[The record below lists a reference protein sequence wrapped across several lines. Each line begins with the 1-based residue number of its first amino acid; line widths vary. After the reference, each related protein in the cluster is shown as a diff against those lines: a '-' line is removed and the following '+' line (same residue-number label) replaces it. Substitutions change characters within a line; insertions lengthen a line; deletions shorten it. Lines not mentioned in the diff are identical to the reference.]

1 LAKSDQGLASA
12 IRDEMFGFDDLADL
26 DRRSIQKVLSG
37 VDSRL
42 LAMALKACEAETEH
56 HVLQNLSRRARD
68 VISEEKDLIGLV
80 PISEVRDAQRAIV
93 DAVLA
98 MSERGDVRLGGQGEA
113 YV

>member
-1 LAKSDQGLASA
+1 
-12 IRDEMFGFDDLADL
+12 
-26 DRRSIQKVLSG
+26 
-37 VDSRL
+37 
-42 LAMALKACEAETEH
+42 LKACEAETEH